1 MLSVGLDCQA
11 CIERRLDR
19 DWIDVFVGWLLIP
32 TRRGVGGFKGLRQC
46 ADPFRWLLQNRGY
59 EKKHHVSTVRACV
72 VGSVGFDDF
81 KWAYNSVFHLC
92 PMSQSLYV
100 IDF

>member
-1 MLSVGLDCQA
+1 MFEFSYLKAYANAPTLLDGC
-11 CIERRLDR
+11 CKI
-19 DWIDVFVGWLLIP
+19 
-32 TRRGVGGFKGLRQC
+32 GVI
-46 ADPFRWLLQNRGY
+46 

-72 VGSVGFDDF
+72 VVAVGFDDF

-92 PMSQSLYV
+92 PMTVYV

>member
-1 MLSVGLDCQA
+1 ML
-11 CIERRLDR
+11 
-19 DWIDVFVGWLLIP
+19 
-32 TRRGVGGFKGLRQC
+32 FKGLRQC

-59 EKKHHVSTVRACV
+59 EKKHHVSAVRACV
-72 VGSVGFDDF
+72 VAAVGFDDF

-92 PMSQSLYV
+92 PMTVYV